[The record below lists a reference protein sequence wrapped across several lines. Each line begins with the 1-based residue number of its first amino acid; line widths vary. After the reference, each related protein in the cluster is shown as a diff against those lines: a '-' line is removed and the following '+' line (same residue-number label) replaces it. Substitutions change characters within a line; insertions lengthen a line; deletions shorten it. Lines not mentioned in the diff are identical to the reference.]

1 MSQATDIARALAR
14 QQGLIRRRTE
24 RPVAERVAVV
34 RRFNRFYTRRIG
46 VLNEALFGGAYS
58 LAEMRILWELAHNE
72 GISAS
77 WLEQELGMDA
87 GYVSRILRGFKD
99 KGLIASRPAAHDGRI
114 RELRLT
120 ERGQKAFRLVD
131 ILSEREV
138 RANVEKLSE
147 AQRDRL
153 THAMGTIE
161 DVLGAGRDE
170 RWSFAMRAP
179 VPGDFGWV
187 IARHGALYAREYGWD
202 STFEALVA
210 EIVARYLR
218 DHKPRREQAWI
229 AEYLGE
235 RVGCVF
241 LVERSA
247 HVAQLRL
254 LLVEP
259 TARGKGIGR
268 ALVNECIRFA
278 GAAGYRR
285 VMLWTNSVLHA
296 ARHLYEEAG
305 FKLVKQEKHHSFG
318 HDLVGQTFSLS
329 LGRGPG

>member
-1 MSQATDIARALAR
+1 MCFGGGATMSRVEVARALAQ
-14 QQGLIRRRTE
+14 QQGVIRSRTE
-24 RPVAERVAVV
+24 RPVAERVAAV

-46 VLNEALFGGAYS
+46 VLNEALFGAYS

-77 WLEQELGMDA
+77 RLEHELGMDA
-87 GYVSRILRGFKD
+87 GYVSRILRDFKD

-120 ERGQKAFRLVD
+120 ERGRKA
-131 ILSEREV
+131 
-138 RANVEKLSE
+138 
-147 AQRDRL
+147 
-153 THAMGTIE
+153 
-161 DVLGAGRDE
+161 
-170 RWSFAMRAP
+170 
-179 VPGDFGWV
+179 
-187 IARHGALYAREYGWD
+187 
-202 STFEALVA
+202 
-210 EIVARYLR
+210 
-218 DHKPRREQAWI
+218 
-229 AEYLGE
+229 
-235 RVGCVF
+235 
-241 LVERSA
+241 
-247 HVAQLRL
+247 L

-305 FKLVKQEKHHSFG
+305 FKLVKREKHHSFG
-318 HDLVGQTFSLS
+318 HDLVGQNWELSLS
-329 LGRGPG
+329 ENR

>member
-1 MSQATDIARALAR
+1 MSRVEVARALAQ
-14 QQGLIRRRTE
+14 QQGVIRSRTE
-24 RPVAERVAVV
+24 RPVAERVAAV

-46 VLNEALFGGAYS
+46 VLNEALFGAYS

-77 WLEQELGMDA
+77 RLEHELGMDA
-87 GYVSRILRGFKD
+87 GYVSRILRDFKD

-120 ERGQKAFRLVD
+120 ERGRKAFRLVD

-138 RANVEKLSE
+138 RGNVEKLSE
-147 AQRDRL
+147 PQRDRL

-161 DVLGAGRDE
+161 DVLASPDE
-170 RWSFAMRAP
+170 RWSFVMRAP

-187 IARHGALYAREYGWD
+187 IGRHGALYAQEYGWD

-218 DHKPRREQAWI
+218 NHKPRREQAWI

-235 RVGCVF
+235 RVGCAF
-241 LVERSA
+241 LIERSA

-305 FKLVKQEKHHSFG
+305 FKLVKREKHHSFG
-318 HDLVGQTFSLS
+318 HDLVGQNWELSLS
-329 LGRGPG
+329 ENR